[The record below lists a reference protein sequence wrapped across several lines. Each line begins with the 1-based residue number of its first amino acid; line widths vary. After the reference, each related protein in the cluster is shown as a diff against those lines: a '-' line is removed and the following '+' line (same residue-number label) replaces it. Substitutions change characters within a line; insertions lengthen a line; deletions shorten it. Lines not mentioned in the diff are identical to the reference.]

1 MERTD
6 FSAHR
11 VLVVGKKT
19 HSIQLLRSVL
29 GIAGVGKIIHVEE
42 GRRALD
48 LLEMEAFSAVY
59 CDHKVGPVSGMP
71 FLVAP
76 RRKDQL
82 LNPMVPIFVLQDRA
96 RRRDVEAARDTGVT
110 DVLTMPIS
118 PKTLL
123 TKLYAATQV
132 PRPFIVSPD
141 FSDPTAA
148 ARRAPPI
155 SAPIAASGAPRK
167 AKVDFTH
174 V

>member
-71 FLVAP
+71 FLVAA

-141 FSDPTAA
+141 FFGPD
-148 ARRAPPI
+148 RR
-155 SAPIAASGAPRK
+155 SKTRSSYFGVERRKRAPRK